1 MWYLRGETMSLMKV
15 PGAEIT
21 CTPVNRVISLV
32 LLRLGVRPVFL
43 RDLASEEQSQ
53 VSHYC

>member
-1 MWYLRGETMSLMKV
+1 MWYLRGETISLMKV

-21 CTPVNRVISLV
+21 CTPVNRVISFV

-43 RDLASEEQSQ
+43 RGLANEEQSQ